1 MSHYRETKSLW
12 VTIGEHISEVSGK
25 PFVVARTESV
35 SGGYINDAF
44 AVQNNHGERYFVKI
58 NHAEKLFM
66 FEAEAA
72 GLTEIASTNTVRVP
86 QSICYGSFEKTAFLV
101 TEYIEMAAGN
111 KSCHRELGIRI
122 AAMHK
127 VHQARYGWSSD
138 NTIGSTPQPNG
149 LMDNWVDFWRE
160 RRLGFQLNLAL
171 RNGISKDVAR
181 KGEMLMV
188 GLAAFF
194 PNEMPKPA
202 LLHGDLWGGN
212 WMADSRGDPV
222 VFDPAVYYG
231 DREADIA
238 MTELFGGFLP
248 DFYEAYQETYPLDAG
263 YKARKTLYNLY
274 HVLNHF
280 NLFGGGY
287 AVQAE
292 RMIETLLAEIQ

>member
-1 MSHYRETKSLW
+1 MSHSTETKSLW
-12 VTIGEHISEVSGK
+12 VTIGEHISAASCK
-25 PFVVARTESV
+25 PFVIERTESV

-44 AVQNNHGERYFVKI
+44 VVLNNHGERYFVKI

-72 GLTEIASTNTVRVP
+72 GLAEIASTCTVRVP
-86 QSICYGSFEKTAFLV
+86 QPICYGSLDKTAFFV
-101 TEYIEMAAGN
+101 TEYIEMVAGN
-111 KSCHRELGIRI
+111 KSSHSELGKRI

-127 VHQARYGWSSD
+127 VNQARYGWGKD

-149 LMDNWVDFWRE
+149 LMDNWIDFWRE
-160 RRLGFQLNLAL
+160 HRLGFQLNLAQQ
-171 RNGISKDVAR
+171 NGISKIVVR
-181 KGEMLMV
+181 KGEMLMA

-212 WMADSRGDPV
+212 WMADSKGEPV
-222 VFDPAVYYG
+222 VFDPATYYG

-248 DFYEAYQETYPLDAG
+248 DFYEAYQEAFPLDAD
-263 YKARKTLYNLY
+263 YKTRKTLYNLY

-287 AVQAE
+287 GVQAE
-292 RMIETLLAEIQ
+292 RMMETLLAEIH